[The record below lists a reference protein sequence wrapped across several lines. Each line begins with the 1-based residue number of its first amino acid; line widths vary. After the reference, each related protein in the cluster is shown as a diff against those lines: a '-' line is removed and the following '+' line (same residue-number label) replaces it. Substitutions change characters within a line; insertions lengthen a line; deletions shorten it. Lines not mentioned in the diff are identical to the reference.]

1 MQTRKLVFIGL
12 VSGLVLLIL
21 GVIWLQIYL
30 IQSLGLV
37 YYLLGWFFVFNF
49 GGFLNFLKRDRAYSI
64 RGALLIPYAGL
75 FYMDWYHIQ
84 VFMLLSGLVLSLN
97 VWVRQDLYLYYLL
110 VQRRAINFGVWFG
123 LESKRIDREW
133 EWVLT
138 DLVKKAEWALLNDFL
153 KAYYLQF
160 THSFYYVQRDQRTN
174 LEPFVWKL
182 LENPKISPE
191 LLQIPPEVVIYLVLE
206 PDWLETFI
214 QKAQH
219 SPNIAARLE
228 NFLEVWTQ
236 DMDSFVESPQDNAQR
251 KWYFSTPDLEQRINL
266 FLERLV
272 PLLPNNQAIRDKFQY
287 ACSLSFVGIG
297 IAANMD

>member
-1 MQTRKLVFIGL
+1 MQKRKLVFIGL
-12 VSGLVLLIL
+12 ISGAALLIL

-30 IQSLGLV
+30 IRSFGLV
-37 YYLLGWFFVFNF
+37 YYLLGWFFAFNL
-49 GGFLNFLKRDRAYSI
+49 GGLLNFLKRDRAYNVRS
-64 RGALLIPYAGL
+64 ALLMPYLGL
-75 FYMDWYHIQ
+75 FWMDWYHIQ
-84 VFMLLSGLVLSLN
+84 VFALLSGLILCLN

-110 VQRRAINFGVWFG
+110 VQGRAINFGLWFG

-133 EWVLT
+133 EWVLA
-138 DLVKKAEWALLNDFL
+138 DLVKKAEWTLLNDFL

-160 THSFYYVQRDQRTN
+160 TQAYYYIQPDQRTN
-174 LEPFVWKL
+174 LEPFVWQL
-182 LENPKISPE
+182 LENPKIAPE
-191 LLQIPPEVVIYLVLE
+191 LLQIPPEVVINLVLE

-219 SPNIAARLE
+219 SPNIAARLDD
-228 NFLEVWTQ
+228 FLQNWVQ
-236 DMDSFVESPQDNAQR
+236 DMDNFVASPQNSAQR

-272 PLLPNNQAIRDKFQY
+272 PLLPNNQAIQDKFQY